1 MIGCF
6 YFQVSRGFL
15 VLKIYEKMITRLKKN
30 HISSK
35 NPHPFAKIKEMD
47 CHELRFNSA
56 L

>member
-1 MIGCF
+1 MLL
-6 YFQVSRGFL
+6 FL
-15 VLKIYEKMITRLKKN
+15 LDVEDAN

-47 CHELRFNSA
+47 CHELCFNSA